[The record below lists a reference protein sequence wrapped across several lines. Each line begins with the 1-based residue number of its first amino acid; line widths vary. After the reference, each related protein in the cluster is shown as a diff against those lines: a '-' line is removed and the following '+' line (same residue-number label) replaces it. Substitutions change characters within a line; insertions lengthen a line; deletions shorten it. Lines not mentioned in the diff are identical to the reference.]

1 MLLFIDFQTE
11 VYTNTL
17 FLNVGNTKPS
27 CIPHIIYTIPLS
39 STITLVLISEHYHY
53 NIAPSLHESFLS
65 LNLLK
70 LCLQQ
75 REMDLLKPAFE
86 NLDASMKHITDGLK
100 KCKIKNAHI
109 DNMHRNLHNKW
120 EVVKKKYSDF
130 FKTDN
135 NDYLVSVDSLMG
147 VLWEALRYLFHAACF
162 SEEVSNKEETRAID
176 VARKVKSR
184 LSSFSDFLQVKAM
197 KNFTLGSY
205 PFELYFH
212 NITLSHNILK
222 ICY

>member
-1 MLLFIDFQTE
+1 M
-11 VYTNTL
+11 
-17 FLNVGNTKPS
+17 
-27 CIPHIIYTIPLS
+27 
-39 STITLVLISEHYHY
+39 ISEYYHY

-86 NLDASMKHITDGLK
+86 NLDSSIKHITDGLK
-100 KCKIKNAHI
+100 KCKIKNAQI

-135 NDYLVSVDSLMG
+135 NDCLVSVDSLMG
-147 VLWEALRYLFHAACF
+147 VLWEAIRFLFHAACF
-162 SEEVSNKEETRAID
+162 SEEVSNKEETRALD

-205 PFELYFH
+205 PF
-212 NITLSHNILK
+212 K
-222 ICY
+222 